1 MLSSTAILHQQAHH
15 IAINV
20 ILLSR
25 KKGNTFYI
33 EYMMDKRDMSF
44 LQLHNLYIYNKFRL
58 KQKYYSLNKMNF

>member
-1 MLSSTAILHQQAHH
+1 MLSSTAILDQQAHH

-33 EYMMDKRDMSF
+33 EYMMDKRSF
-44 LQLHNLYIYNKFRL
+44 IFCSSIIYMYKKFRIQ
-58 KQKYYSLNKMNF
+58 QKYYSLNKISF